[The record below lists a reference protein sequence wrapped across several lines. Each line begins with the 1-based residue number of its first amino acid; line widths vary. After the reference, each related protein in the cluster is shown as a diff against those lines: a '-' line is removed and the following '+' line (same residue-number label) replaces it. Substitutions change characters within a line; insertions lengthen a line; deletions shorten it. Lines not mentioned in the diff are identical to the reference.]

1 MSFDIVNPEILGK
14 PRGWSNGMLAP
25 AGGRMLFIAGQVASD
40 ASGKIPEDISGSFVE
55 QFVRA
60 LSNVKT
66 VVEQARG
73 GVEDIGRLTIFVT
86 DVETYLASRKELGPA
101 YRAVMGA
108 HYPAMTL
115 VEVSRLVDPAAMVEI
130 EATAVI
136 VGPQD

>member
-1 MSFDIVNPEILGK
+1 MIFDIVNPEILGK
-14 PRGWSNGMLAP
+14 PRGWSNGVLAP

>member
-1 MSFDIVNPEILGK
+1 MTFDIVNPEILGK

-40 ASGKIPEDISGSFVE
+40 SSGKIPENISGSFVE

-60 LSNVKT
+60 LSNIKT

-73 GVEDIGRLTIFVT
+73 GVEDIGRLTIFVR
-86 DVETYLASRKELGPA
+86 DVETYLASRKELGAA
-101 YRAVMGA
+101 YRAIMGA

-136 VGPQD
+136 APRQD

>member
-14 PRGWSNGMLAP
+14 PRGWSNGVLAP

-73 GVEDIGRLTIFVT
+73 GVDDIGRLTIFVT

>member
-86 DVETYLASRKELGPA
+86 DVVTYLASRKELGPA

>member
-14 PRGWSNGMLAP
+14 PRGWSNGVLAP

>member
-1 MSFDIVNPEILGK
+1 
-14 PRGWSNGMLAP
+14 
-25 AGGRMLFIAGQVASD
+25 MLFIAGQVASD